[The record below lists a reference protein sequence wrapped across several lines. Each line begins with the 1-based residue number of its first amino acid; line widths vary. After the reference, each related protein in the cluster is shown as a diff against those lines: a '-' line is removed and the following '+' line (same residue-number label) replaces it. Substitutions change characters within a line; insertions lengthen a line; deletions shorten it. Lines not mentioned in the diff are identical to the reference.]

1 MDEKLLFSR
10 MGMDETVMPKWQNF
24 HLAPY
29 FEKKRW
35 KNFLKYFRKSNYTG
49 SL

>member
-29 FEKKRW
+29 FEKK
-35 KNFLKYFRKSNYTG
+35 KVEKLLKV
-49 SL
+49 L